1 MQVTN
6 IRVAPQYG
14 TRVAVVP
21 VPADHYALREATREQ
36 LAVLVALMAEPCT
49 SYLSLAERT
58 GATRGQIDEAITYWQ
73 AAGVL
78 LPVEAPA
85 APPAQ
90 PVPQPA
96 GQTDVPTPDRA
107 AQLPHY
113 NTDEAARFLSRN
125 PDATGV
131 IDCCQ
136 QELGKIFNTAEAEII
151 IGLLDY
157 LSLDPEYI
165 LLLCAHSAKRGKK
178 SLRYI
183 EKMAITLH
191 DKGILTYEQLELY
204 LKKQDMAEDAE
215 SALRTMFGIGRRA
228 LIKKEREAFF
238 RWTAEWE
245 MPTEVIA
252 RAYEIAVG
260 RTGEPS
266 VPYTN
271 AILEKWHAENLRTV
285 EEVDRYEAD
294 HRPAGK
300 EAAGSSFD
308 TEDFFEAALK
318 RSYGNP

>member
-21 VPADHYALREATREQ
+21 VPADHSALRAATREQ

-49 SYLSLAERT
+49 SYLSLGERT
-58 GATRGQIDEAITYWQ
+58 GATRSQIDEAIAYWQ

-78 LPVEAPA
+78 LPLETPA
-85 APPAQ
+85 VPPA
-90 PVPQPA
+90 VSAEPA
-96 GQTDVPTPDRA
+96 VMPADTPTPDRA

-113 NTDEAARFLSRN
+113 NTDEAARVLSRN
-125 PDATGV
+125 PGAAGV

-151 IGLLDY
+151 IGMLDY

-165 LLLCAHSAKRGKK
+165 LLLCSHSAKKGKK

-183 EKMAITLH
+183 EKTAITLH
-191 DKGILTYEQLELY
+191 DKGILTYEQLDLY
-204 LKKQDMAEDAE
+204 LQKQDMAEDAE
-215 SALRTMFGIGRRA
+215 SALRDMFGIGRRA

-238 RWTAEWE
+238 RWTAEWQ
-245 MPTEVIA
+245 MPTDVIG

-271 AILEKWHAENLRTV
+271 AILEKWNAENLRTA
-285 EEVDRYEAD
+285 EEVDRYEAE

-300 EAAGSSFD
+300 ETAGSSFD
-308 TEDFFEAALK
+308 TDDFFEAALK
-318 RSYGNP
+318 RSYGDK